1 VDIEVLFREV
11 LQTLEWDLGQRNAVV
26 KVKRCKARVV
36 ANHTLAVQVFVNLIG
51 NAIKFVS
58 PENQPLIKVWTE
70 QVENGFLRIWVED
83 NGIGIAPEHHDRIF
97 RVFERLHDRESYTGT
112 GIGLAIVQKGVARMG
127 GNVGL
132 LSEMGKGSRFWVELK
147 CCETNP
153 ER

>member
-1 VDIEVLFREV
+1 
-11 LQTLEWDLGQRNAVV
+11 
-26 KVKRCKARVV
+26 VKRCKARVV